1 MGKALGIGGWVVA
14 VALLAATAY
23 VYRVNQ
29 DLNARLSDSNEER
42 KAILVQVETQS
53 RQNAELSELSAG
65 LSRGLDE
72 AQARLQQLE
81 DATNDMVE
89 AAAGDM
95 ARQDTVSPPLEE

>member
-1 MGKALGIGGWVVA
+1 MGKTVGVGGWVVA

-42 KAILVQVETQS
+42 KAILVQVEAQS
-53 RQNAELSELSAG
+53 RQNAELSELIAG

-81 DATNDMVE
+81 DATS
-89 AAAGDM
+89 DM
-95 ARQDTVSPPLEE
+95 ARRSTDSPPSQD

>member
-1 MGKALGIGGWVVA
+1 MGKTVGVGGWVAA

-29 DLNARLSDSNEER
+29 DLNARLSASNEER
-42 KAILVQVETQS
+42 EVILVQVQTQS
-53 RQNAELSELSAG
+53 QQNAELSELISG

-81 DATNDMVE
+81 EATR
-89 AAAGDM
+89 DM
-95 ARQDTVSPPLEE
+95 ARRSTASPSLKD

>member
-42 KAILVQVETQS
+42 KAILVQVEAQS
-53 RQNAELSELSAG
+53 RQNAELSELIAG

-81 DATNDMVE
+81 AATS
-89 AAAGDM
+89 DM
-95 ARQDTVSPPLEE
+95 AGRDSVSSPLKD